1 MNIWTEPQSALN
13 QWLKG
18 NGVDLSN
25 VELRGQGDKR
35 GLETKTFIAKNQVI
49 LHIPISAV
57 LHSQLAQASVI
68 GENISGKIKAPISDQ
83 SYLAAYILSERSTLD
98 SPWRCY
104 LNTLPFKFKHI
115 PTFFDEEQL
124 NQLQGSPVLERSL
137 ERWANLRHDYEVL
150 REATSQ
156 FDDYTLEEFMWAR
169 TAISSRSFSFR
180 QGIHKLVAMVP
191 LLDMCNHDHSPNAG
205 WQGDESGFTLR
216 ALKSIHASQ
225 ELFISYGDK
234 SNNRFY
240 NGYGFVPKDGYGD
253 TARINIHLDTAS
265 PHYGLHKKLL
275 NGQSQ
280 FEFEVTADWCDQI
293 KSLFKVL
300 RVMQLIGELDSDIE
314 KINQYQATGVTSE
327 QKVIQNLKILV
338 QQSIGLYPVVT
349 EENIALADTLPSTL
363 LEDSMF
369 DTAAYN
375 NRLIVLRE
383 KRVLN
388 CVMAF
393 CDEALK
399 FLAQPV
405 KGNVLIAPHT
415 RLAMFQAYWRDSL
428 DRSLILDGG
437 VSVKRQKACAVTSH
451 QKADPSKISLTQVTP
466 SVWAS
471 LHSITLHA
479 DDRSAVP
486 TTHTLLKDV
495 TFSSSLSEG
504 HASPVHVAAIWND
517 NETVGVFTYLW
528 QTERSVW
535 FGGFQVDQKRQGE
548 GLGKH
553 AFLIFLSGLL
563 NQGNFKDIQLDVVR
577 NNYKVLRFYQR
588 MGFIPILL
596 NTQTPNRWVLKLT
609 RSRAE
614 KLLSSEGYSLSE

>member
-1 MNIWTEPQSALN
+1 MKVWKEPQNALM
-13 QWLKG
+13 QWLKE
-18 NGVDLSN
+18 NGVDLSS
-25 VELRGQGDKR
+25 VVLRDQGDER
-35 GLETKTFIAKNQVI
+35 GLVTKTVIAKNQVI
-49 LHIPISAV
+49 LHIPISVV

-68 GENISGKIKAPISDQ
+68 GKSISGKIKPPISDQ
-83 SYLAAYILSERSTLD
+83 SYLAAYMLSQHSALD

-104 LNTLPFKFKHI
+104 LNTLPPTFKHI
-115 PTFFDEEQL
+115 PSFFDEEQL
-124 NQLQGSPVLERSL
+124 NQLQGSPALERSL
-137 ERWANLRHDYEVL
+137 ERRANLLHDYEVL
-150 REATSQ
+150 CEATSQ

-169 TAISSRSFSFR
+169 TAINSRSFSFR
-180 QGIHKLVAMVP
+180 QGVHKLVAMVP

-216 ALKSIHASQ
+216 ALKSVNASQ
-225 ELFISYGDK
+225 ELFISYGNK

-240 NGYGFVPKDGYGD
+240 NGYGFVPEGSHGD

-265 PHYGLHKKLL
+265 PHYDLHKKLL

-280 FEFEVTADWCDQI
+280 FEFEVTADWCDQF

-300 RVMQLIGELDSDIE
+300 RVMQLIEESDSDIE
-314 KINQYQATGVTSE
+314 KINQHQAIGLISE
-327 QKVIQNLKILV
+327 QNVIQNLKILV
-338 QQSIGLYPVVT
+338 QQSIGLYPIVT
-349 EENIALADTLPSTL
+349 EENITLP
-363 LEDSMF
+363 EGSMSG
-369 DTAAYN
+369 TAAYN

-383 KRVLN
+383 KRILN

-399 FLAQPV
+399 FLTQAV
-405 KGNVLIAPHT
+405 KGIELIAPHSGLT
-415 RLAMFQAYWRDSL
+415 MFQAYRNDSL
-428 DRSLILDGG
+428 DSSLILDDG
-437 VSVKRQKACAVTSH
+437 VCVTSQKLCAVIPH
-451 QKADPSKISLTQVTP
+451 QKAAHSKISLTQVTP
-466 SVWAS
+466 SVWAR
-471 LHSITLHA
+471 LHSITLHV

-504 HASPVHVAAIWND
+504 HASPVQVAAIWSD
-517 NETVGVFTYLW
+517 NETIGVFTYLW
-528 QTERSVW
+528 QTEQSVW
-535 FGGFQVDQKRQGE
+535 FGGFQVNQKRQGE
-548 GLGKH
+548 GLGRR

-563 NQGNFKDIQLDVVR
+563 NQDNFKDMQLDVVR

-596 NTQTPNRWVLKLT
+596 NTQEPNRWVLKLT

-614 KLLSSEGYSLSE
+614 KLLSTEGYSH